1 MKLSDETVQVLKNF
15 STINQ
20 NIVFKTGKSV
30 STISEARNILTTA
43 SISEAIPQDFGVY
56 DLNQFLGVLS
66 LVDEPVVKFDEKFA
80 TVGDASGRSR
90 VKYFFTD
97 IEMLT
102 TPGDQM
108 LDKAKSMENFEVNF
122 VLDQNTFNGLKKAAA
137 ALGHSSVS
145 ISPNNGSISLTVFE
159 PEDSTSNSYTIDVPG
174 SYDEDANFKFV
185 ISINNLKILPGD
197 YNVGLSSKLMSKFS
211 HTEKDIQYW
220 IALEKSSTYGE

>member
-1 MKLSDETVQVLKNF
+1 MKLSDDTVQVLKNF

-20 NIVFKTGKSV
+20 NIVFKSGNNV

-43 SISEAIPQDFGVY
+43 SISESIPQDFGVY
-56 DLNQFLGVLS
+56 DLNQFLGVLG
-66 LVDEPVVKFDEKFA
+66 LVDEPEVKFEEKFA
-80 TVGDASGRSR
+80 TVGDATGRSR

-102 TPGDQM
+102 APGEQM
-108 LDKAKSMENFEVNF
+108 LDKAKSMDNFEVKF
-122 VLDQNTFNGLKKAAA
+122 VLDQGTFNGLKKAAG

-145 ISPNNGSISLTVFE
+145 ITPNNGSISLTVFE

-174 SYDEDANFKFV
+174 TYDEDSTFKFV

-197 YNVGLSSKLMSKFS
+197 YNVSLSSKLMSKFS
-211 HTEKDIQYW
+211 HKEKDIQYW
-220 IALEKSSTYGE
+220 IALEKTSTYGE